1 MMDNRGVASK
11 RRSRR
16 KTVSPLIDQRAVA
29 AAREAL
35 ELLDEGEV
43 GEHIGVKGVSKH
55 AATHRFRAEVEGYSG
70 WEWNAVVAW
79 APGNSAVTI
88 NEVAL
93 VQGGEALKAPEWVP
107 YHERVRPGDLG
118 PGDILPPRE
127 DDPRLREINGEK
139 KLSAKGQKAA
149 MQRLNDSDFG
159 PESLFAQR
167 AQFHCD
173 TCAFYLPLDSSLEVK
188 AGVCVNE
195 FSADGHMV
203 AGDFGCGAHSATP
216 PAQPMH
222 SNEQQAFDDEKPES
236 FRVR

>member
-1 MMDNRGVASK
+1 MASK
-11 RRSRR
+11 RRYRR
-16 KTVSPLIDQRAVA
+16 NSLSPLIDQRAVA

-43 GEHIGVKGVSKH
+43 GEHIGVKGVSKY
-55 AATHRFRAEVEGYSG
+55 AATHRFCAQVEGYSG

-79 APGNSAVTI
+79 APGNASVTI

-93 VQGGEALKAPEWVP
+93 VQGGKALKAPEWVP

-118 PGDILPPRE
+118 PGDQLPPRE
-127 DDPRLREINGEK
+127 DDVRLHVVDGEK
-139 KLSAKGQKAA
+139 QLSTQGRNDA
-149 MQRLNDSDFG
+149 MQRLEEGEFG
-159 PESLFAQR
+159 PESPFAQK

-173 TCAFYLPLDSSLEVK
+173 TCAFYLPLDPSTGAN

-195 FSADGHMV
+195 YSADGHLV
-203 AGDFGCGAHSATP
+203 SHKFGCGAHSQTP
-216 PAQPMH
+216 PAQPLH
-222 SNEQQAFDDEKPES
+222 HNEQQAFDDEQPER